1 MVCLTRIPCDLC
13 SIGRLLAIGL
23 AVAGS
28 EACAQTVVIPREH
41 HAWGLFTPGSW
52 SKVRKWSE
60 ELDEKGSVKSASTT
74 ETKTTLIGVDST
86 GCDLQTEVTVETAG
100 KRFVAQPRQVRLEF
114 EGGNTGN
121 QTALRKVGDKSWDLG
136 GKAIKCLALE
146 SVRTNSDTRVT
157 SRLDYSSSIP
167 PFILRRETL
176 TTNADGK
183 RVLDQTMMEAIA
195 VEMPQKVLTE
205 LKSGAHLRT
214 VQKQPNGS
222 TITLEVVC
230 LDVPGGVVA
239 HTSKELDASG
249 RLLRRSTLELLDYG
263 IAESSETVR
272 RSVGIFRHSRV
283 RRQQTRP

>member
-1 MVCLTRIPCDLC
+1 MD
-13 SIGRLLAIGL
+13 
-23 AVAGS
+23 
-28 EACAQTVVIPREH
+28 
-41 HAWGLFTPGSW
+41 
-52 SKVRKWSE
+52 
-60 ELDEKGSVKSASTT
+60 DKGNFKSASTT

-86 GCDLQTEVTVETAG
+86 GCDLQTEVTVEVAG

-146 SVRTNSDTRVT
+146 AVRTNSDTRVT
-157 SRLDYSSSIP
+157 SRLDYSNSVP
-167 PFILRRETL
+167 PFLLRRETV

-183 RVLDQTMMEAIA
+183 RVLEQTMMEAIA
-195 VEMPQKVLTE
+195 VEMPQKVLSE

-263 IAESSETVR
+263 IAESSETIR
-272 RSVGIFRHSRV
+272 RTGGIFRHSRV
-283 RRQQTRP
+283 RRQQPRP